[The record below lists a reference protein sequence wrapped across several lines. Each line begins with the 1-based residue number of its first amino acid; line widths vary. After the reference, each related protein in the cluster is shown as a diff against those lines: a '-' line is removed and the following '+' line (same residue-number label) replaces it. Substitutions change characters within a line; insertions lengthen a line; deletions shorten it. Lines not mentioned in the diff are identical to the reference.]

1 MKSLAEYF
9 FLKDFKDSN
18 TQNLLK
24 YSEDLDQS
32 VWNVSA
38 GFKRLSSTSLP
49 NPFNF
54 IGTFSTLSRP
64 VGEAD
69 IATYTYTF
77 SSEQSKVFLTFNT
90 GAPRNPL
97 NPGNPPVDAIPNAIE
112 IICNNKIIA
121 STNGWRGGTNFIND
135 PRYQPYS
142 GGYYG
147 TIQGIKPEGQTSVT
161 VSVSGSSGV
170 LYDIYTGRVFAL
182 SGTPSIFQDSE
193 FITSIDSEN
202 QYTFSFY
209 VHQDSSALLITPSI
223 TFIDESDNR
232 KTISAVFNTKN
243 GRMVGPTTGNSDLD
257 FYGSTN
263 IGNGWFRYH
272 ITASQKNKT
281 KIKVRT
287 EILFNSPTPLAS
299 PWPNTIFLW
308 GCQLEKGK
316 PSTNYIK
323 TDATE
328 KNSILQYNFLN
339 EKYVEPS
346 FGIPYTENLLT
357 FSQDYSAWNIRSM
370 SLSANTLETLSPIG
384 KNDSYK
390 LSPNTQNVLHRI
402 SRPITLPQRNIPY
415 TFSTFFKAINAPL
428 EWRYAALLLSTPE
441 DNNRSGLRVIADVQ
455 NGTIASVSGH
465 NVFLSAASI
474 EPYPN
479 GWYKFNITGLY
490 QNYGSIL
497 CEIYVGQFTS
507 TNLIFAGNNIKGLYT
522 WGSQLEKGT
531 YVSNYVRTGS
541 TSNTGPTFGS
551 PVYSSTNS
559 ISTYYFP
566 LNAKTEKH
574 SNARRFTGNDT
585 LTISKNNLAYNTTN
599 PTFNFDISG
608 SFRTLSAYIETLST
622 NRLVGDV
629 LYFNDFKF
637 INFDMKIKDSRFI
650 FNSLTANKVF
660 VTSLCSVSSVYV
672 YIPASQDRAKEIF
685 SSITWDVTAGGTVS
699 AYNIFVKD
707 KTITPFVSAS
717 RAMVYS
723 LSATDLTV
731 NFNLSSNLIFTE
743 KINSFVDIDERSFL
757 YYKDTSLSTRLS
769 SVYYFGVKPSDTFST
784 DNIGI
789 VRSLSGSWN
798 GSNGSIIETL
808 PVLKPYFK
816 NVKQVFD
823 YVERYG
829 LYGENLNIL
838 IYEDI
843 IQTNFNNNN
852 TLSESGCQV
861 KGNLKARYYNTNSL
875 PVFLRNANF
884 KSGDYIWADNNNAE
898 VSGKVSY
905 WNVDRLNFNNLNI
918 VGMYE
923 IGSLKNA
930 GGTLEYI
937 SEKPFNA
944 SPRKITFRAYV
955 TNNRLLNAGN
965 FGGDLSAWS
974 TLYTRPSADTFFR
987 PIHFNG
993 DEMDVNIK
1001 NICFEFDSN
1010 ANDATCLY
1018 FKTGE
1023 SYLSNVTVAALGVAN
1038 YAYGAVLAWP
1048 KSTVYIRGT
1057 EQIDPHLLSPS
1068 RWNQWTTVPGAK
1080 TQTYYPG
1087 YGLAIVGNP
1096 TNENRPT
1103 LFSNSFIQAWKSKVF
1118 IIDYDTNRRIGK
1130 DCQLNA
1136 SVILNGNFSSRS
1148 FFGLKDQAKVQVNNF
1163 LFRTNTFRLSNYQAN
1178 IYNKTP
1184 NSGGQYINVFE
1195 NFNRD
1200 NFYYI
1205 FFDENNSTFEPKYF
1219 NVLTWS
1225 FDDSLEPVILSVN
1238 NGNNFTA
1245 HFTAPTQN
1253 PKYIFEPSTRT
1264 INLTEFVFGAYQK
1277 NSLQDSPLNSVSRLF
1292 DYIDPNDLTL
1302 FNTNGLYNLN
1312 SPINPAFSYNLT
1324 FY

>member
-9 FLKDFKDSN
+9 FLKDFNDLN

-24 YSEDLDQS
+24 YSEDLNQS

-38 GFKRLSSTSLP
+38 GFKRLSATSLP
-49 NPFNF
+49 TPFNL
-54 IGTFSTLSRP
+54 IGTYST
-64 VGEAD
+64 
-69 IATYTYTF
+69 
-77 SSEQSKVFLTFNT
+77 
-90 GAPRNPL
+90 
-97 NPGNPPVDAIPNAIE
+97 
-112 IICNNKIIA
+112 
-121 STNGWRGGTNFIND
+121 
-135 PRYQPYS
+135 
-142 GGYYG
+142 
-147 TIQGIKPEGQTSVT
+147 
-161 VSVSGSSGV
+161 
-170 LYDIYTGRVFAL
+170 VFAL
-182 SGTPSIFQDSE
+182 SGAPSIFQDSE

-209 VHQDSSALLITPSI
+209 VHQDSSALLITPNI
-223 TFIDESDNR
+223 TFIDESDN
-232 KTISAVFNTKN
+232 KTTVSAVFNTKN
-243 GRMVGPTTGNSDLD
+243 GRMVGPTVGNSDLD

-263 IGNGWFRYH
+263 IGNGWFRYY
-272 ITASQKNKT
+272 ITANQKNKK

-287 EILFNSPTPLAS
+287 EIFFNSSTPLAS
-299 PWPNTIFLW
+299 PWPNTIILW

-323 TDATE
+323 TDSAE
-328 KNSILQYNFLN
+328 KNSIVQYNFLN

-357 FSQDYSAWNIRSM
+357 FSQDYSAWDIRSM
-370 SLSANTLETLSPIG
+370 SLSANTLETLSPIS

-402 SRPITLPQRNIPY
+402 SRPITIPQKNIPY

-441 DNNRSGLRVIADVQ
+441 DNNRSGLRVIANVQ
-455 NGTIASVSGH
+455 NGTITSVSGH

-490 QNYGSIL
+490 QNYGSLL

-507 TNLIFAGNNIKGLYT
+507 TNLIFAGNNTKGIYT
-522 WGSQLEKGT
+522 WGSQLERGT
-531 YVSNYVRTGS
+531 YVSDYVRTGS
-541 TSNTGPTFGS
+541 ESNMGSNFGS
-551 PVYSSTNS
+551 PVHSSTNAL
-559 ISTYYFP
+559 STYYFP
-566 LNAKTEKH
+566 LNAKTEKYSH
-574 SNARRFTGNDT
+574 ARRFTGDDT

-599 PTFNFDISG
+599 PTFNFDVSG

-622 NRLVGDV
+622 NRLVGDI
-629 LYFNDFKF
+629 LYFNDFKY
-637 INFDMKIKDSRFI
+637 INFDMKINDSRFI
-650 FNSLTANKVF
+650 FNSLTANSVF
-660 VTSLCSVSSVYV
+660 VTSLCSTSSVYV
-672 YIPASQDRAKEIF
+672 YIPATQDRAREIF
-685 SSITWDVTAGGTVS
+685 SSITWDVTAGNLS

-717 RAMVYS
+717 NARIYS

-757 YYKDTSLSTRLS
+757 NYKDKSLSTRLS
-769 SVYYFGVKPSDTFST
+769 SFYYFGVKPSDTFST

-829 LYGENLNIL
+829 LYGEDLNIL

-843 IQTNFNNNN
+843 IQTNFNNDN
-852 TLSESGCQV
+852 TNSSSGCQV
-861 KGNLKARYYNTNSL
+861 KGNLKSRYYDTNSL
-875 PVFLRNANF
+875 PIFLRNANF

-905 WNVDRLNFNNLNI
+905 WSVDRLNFNNLNI
-918 VGMYE
+918 IGMYE
-923 IGSLKNA
+923 IGSLKNT
-930 GGTLEYI
+930 GGTLEYVF
-937 SEKPFNA
+937 EKPFNVA
-944 SPRKITFRAYV
+944 PRKITFRAFV
-955 TNNRLLNAGN
+955 TNNSLLNVGN

-974 TLYTRPSADTFFR
+974 TLYTKPSANTFFR

-1018 FKTGE
+1018 FKTGD

-1048 KSTVYIRGT
+1048 KSSVYIRGT

-1068 RWNQWTTVPGAK
+1068 RWNQWTTVPGAES
-1080 TQTYYPG
+1080 QAYYPG

-1096 TNENRPT
+1096 TNENKPT

-1118 IIDYDTNRRIGK
+1118 IIDFDANRRIGK
-1130 DCQLNA
+1130 DSQLNA
-1136 SVILNGNFSSRS
+1136 SIILNGNFSSRS
-1148 FFGLKDQAKVQVNNF
+1148 FFGLKDQAKIQTNNF

-1178 IYNKTP
+1178 VYNSSP
-1184 NSGGQYINVFE
+1184 NSFGQYINVFE
-1195 NFNRD
+1195 SFNRD

-1205 FFDENNSTFEPKYF
+1205 YFDENNSTFEPKYF
-1219 NVLTWS
+1219 NILSWS
-1225 FDDSLEPVILSVN
+1225 FDDSLEPTILSVN

-1253 PKYIFEPSTRT
+1253 PKYVFEPNTQT
-1264 INLTEFVFGAYQK
+1264 INVTEFVFGSYQK

-1292 DYIDPNDLTL
+1292 DYIDPNNLTL
-1302 FNTNGLYNLN
+1302 FNTSGLYNLN